1 MKVAVV
7 GVVGRTNA
15 GKSTLV
21 NALVGEKVSIVSS
34 VEQTTRN
41 TIRGI
46 VADQRGQLVLLDTP
60 GLHKAVGGLGRILNR
75 MARRS
80 AAGTDITCVVFDA
93 SQKPQDEDIGWM
105 RRVANEK
112 PERVVFVL
120 NKADKSPF
128 FEDEFRAGWKEAI
141 EVSGSSELELEKG
154 KISLSNSNSELELSK
169 RVDPVWIKC
178 IATTEGGARPV
189 LDALFSLAEDG
200 EPPLRRYA
208 SLASGTIS
216 SVTPLYY
223 KYGFRE
229 VKHYYERLAAET
241 SLPVIIYNIPALTG
255 TTLSTAQLSE
265 ILSIP
270 NVGGMKFTSSD
281 FFQLE
286 RIRAAF
292 PDKVF
297 YNGSDEMLLSGL
309 AAGADGG
316 IGSTYNNQP
325 KRMLKIYGAYLAG
338 DMKTALA
345 EQAKANEVIAALL
358 KVGVLPGC
366 KMLLRL
372 KGFDYGEC
380 REPFLPLGEDAVKEL
395 EGLEVE

>member
-1 MKVAVV
+1 MKNSRLTGIFPAMLTAFDGRGVDTAKVAAHAKRLADAGVHGLYV
-7 GVVGRTNA
+7 GGSSGEMILMTEAER
-15 GKSTLV
+15 KTLLETV
-21 NALVGEKVSIVSS
+21 IG
-34 VEQTTRN
+34 
-41 TIRGI
+41 
-46 VADQRGQLVLLDTP
+46 
-60 GLHKAVGGLGRILNR
+60 AVGDRISVI
-75 MARRS
+75 AHIGTTS
-80 AAGTDITCVVFDA
+80 TAG
-93 SQKPQDEDIGWM
+93 S
-105 RRVANEK
+105 
-112 PERVVFVL
+112 
-120 NKADKSPF
+120 
-128 FEDEFRAGWKEAI
+128 
-141 EVSGSSELELEKG
+141 LELARHAEK
-154 KISLSNSNSELELSK
+154 
-169 RVDPVWIKC
+169 
-178 IATTEGGARPV
+178 AGAH
-189 LDALFSLAEDG
+189 AL
-200 EPPLRRYA
+200 
-208 SLASGTIS
+208 S

-325 KRMLKIYGAYLAG
+325 KRMLKIYNAYLAG

-345 EQAKANEVIAALL
+345 EQAKANEVIAALI

-366 KMLLRL
+366 KMLLKL

-380 REPFLPLGEDAVKEL
+380 REPFLPLGEDAAKEL
-395 EGLEVE
+395 VGLDVE